1 VTSPM
6 TMGPMHSLPLCTCWP
21 IAPAPKIGARA
32 LGTVYGSRL
41 GDRCG
46 CPMGGKVGFVCLARS
61 LAHHHVLRIRERQAL
76 YAWTPAVGSEPAAA
90 QEECESRYSGDS
102 VHVLYSLPAVPP
114 LYRPAVELRFCYLG
128 EASSSA
134 NLNRWLYISWRH
146 RSVHTAIPSAIVIA
160 ALMRCTTL
168 VHSFI

>member
-1 VTSPM
+1 
-6 TMGPMHSLPLCTCWP
+6 
-21 IAPAPKIGARA
+21 
-32 LGTVYGSRL
+32 
-41 GDRCG
+41 
-46 CPMGGKVGFVCLARS
+46 MGGKVGFVCLARS
-61 LAHHHVLRIRERQAL
+61 LAHHHVLRMPREAGVIRL
-76 YAWTPAVGSEPAAA
+76 DIPVGSEAAAA

-168 VHSFI
+168 AHSFI